1 MNDFIDTPGRDLAI
15 GVDLGG
21 TNFRVAAYRGLG
33 YAAAAQARGDGEV
46 DFESVGRHREEVG
59 AVRDPDSIV
68 ERLVAAIRRLR
79 AELGDD
85 DIPVGIGFAGMF
97 SSHDGF
103 VSNSPHLGWRDVP
116 FGLMLRRRLGDRV
129 AVLNDVNA
137 ITLGEQALGAA
148 AGAADVLAVFVG
160 TGIGG
165 GLIEGGRLVSGA
177 RGCAAEIGHCKVIW
191 GPEARECAC
200 GKRGCVE
207 AYAGGHNLQ
216 RRVRA
221 ELRGGARSLAVSLA
235 GGADQVHPGHL
246 DKAAERG
253 DSYALDLYD
262 EIAPLL
268 GVAIANAVTLTNPTH
283 VILGGGVLS
292 RTPVLR
298 EEVVAALEVAV
309 NPPALEGL
317 TIADAALGDDA
328 GPIGAALSA
337 LRLGAS
343 MKRRRG

>member
-1 MNDFIDTPGRDLAI
+1 MNDFIDTTDRDLAI

-33 YAAAAQARGDGEV
+33 YAAAARARGDRDVAHETV
-46 DFESVGRHREEVG
+46 ASYREAVG
-59 AVRDPDSIV
+59 AIRDPESIT
-68 ERLVAAIRRLR
+68 ERVVAAVTGLR
-79 AELGDD
+79 AELGGDV
-85 DIPVGIGFAGMF
+85 PVGVGFAGMF

-103 VSNSPHLGWRDVP
+103 VSRSPHLGWRDVP
-116 FGLMLRRRLGDRV
+116 FGQMLRRRLGERV
-129 AVLNDVNA
+129 VVVNDVNA
-137 ITLGEQALGAA
+137 ITFGEHAVGAA
-148 AGAADVLAVFVG
+148 AGARDVLVVFVG

-165 GLIEGGRLVSGA
+165 GMIEGGRLVYGST
-177 RGCAAEIGHCKVIW
+177 GCAAEIGHTKVVW
-191 GPEARECAC
+191 GRAARECAC

-207 AYAGGHNLQ
+207 AYVGGHNLQ
-216 RRVRA
+216 RRIRA
-221 ELRGGARSLAVSLA
+221 ELRGGARSLAASLA
-235 GGADQVHPGHL
+235 GGADKVNPGHL

-253 DSYALDLYD
+253 DDYALDLYD

-268 GVAIANAVTLTNPTH
+268 GVAVANAVTLTNPSH

-309 NPPALEGL
+309 NPPALAGL

-328 GPIGAALSA
+328 GPIGAALLA
-337 LRLGAS
+337 FAA
-343 MKRRRG
+343 